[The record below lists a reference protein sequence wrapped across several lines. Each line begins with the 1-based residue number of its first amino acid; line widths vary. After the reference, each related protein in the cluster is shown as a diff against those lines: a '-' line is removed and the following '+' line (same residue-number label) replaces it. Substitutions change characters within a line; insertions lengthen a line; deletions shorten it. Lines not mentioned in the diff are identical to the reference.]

1 MYKDFYQMKMEAFIN
16 QPLPNV
22 FFQSRSHK
30 EAWHYLAY
38 GINSREPFLLLSG
51 EYGMGKTTLCL
62 KLVQALKEGGKLPFV
77 FVSTPS
83 NTYSALLKSVASCLD
98 IPIGQEDES
107 SVQSLICGFFQNQQD
122 NSRKGISIIV
132 DDVQEMD
139 ISTLTK
145 LRLLA
150 NFNIEGFYPIR
161 LVLFSHLSFID
172 KLKID
177 LLEPLNQRIKR
188 RFYLEPLSLQETR
201 EYIYFRLVRAGAQ
214 GMPLFTDDAIQS
226 IFDLSRGIP
235 RIINNICDGCLLL
248 GASHGLTS
256 IDKTIVSR
264 AFHYSEGTH
273 VRVVPTAPP
282 PVQPSAEAA
291 RQSVQIAQERP
302 EEEPTA
308 RVILDYPVS
317 DDWEREPQQREG
329 APKGVNLKLIV
340 IIAVLV
346 FIAGM
351 VLAVSY
357 DLKAVI
363 ESLTDFLA
371 RKGMP

>member
-1 MYKDFYQMKMEAFIN
+1 
-16 QPLPNV
+16 
-22 FFQSRSHK
+22 
-30 EAWHYLAY
+30 
-38 GINSREPFLLLSG
+38 
-51 EYGMGKTTLCL
+51 
-62 KLVQALKEGGKLPFV
+62 
-77 FVSTPS
+77 
-83 NTYSALLKSVASCLD
+83 KSMASCLD
-98 IPIGQEDES
+98 ISIGQEDES
-107 SVQSLICGFFQNQQD
+107 SVQSLICAFFQNQQD

-139 ISTLTK
+139 ITTLTK

-214 GMPLFTDDAIQS
+214 GTPLFTDDAVQS
-226 IFDLSRGIP
+226 IFDLSKGIP

-256 IDKTIVSR
+256 IDQTIVSR
-264 AFHYSEGTH
+264 AFNYSEGAH
-273 VRVVPTAPP
+273 VRVVPTPP
-282 PVQPSAEAA
+282 HPLPVQPSVEAA
-291 RQSVQIAQERP
+291 CQSVQIAQERP
-302 EEEPTA
+302 EEEPPG

-317 DDWEREPQQREG
+317 DDWEREPQQKEG

-346 FIAGM
+346 FLSGM
-351 VLAVSY
+351 VLAVSF
-357 DLKAVI
+357 DLKVVI
-363 ESLTDFLA
+363 ESLTEFLA
-371 RKGMP
+371 RKGKP